1 MTLARQGNHGEKN
14 FSVPTTYCKIYS
26 HVSSAVASELKD
38 SLITDTPPVE
48 DESPWA
54 AFNSFTPVNLKRTA
68 SNFIKEFENS
78 LTPPPQSPNNG
89 HDNSEMQLSKDKI
102 ISDNEARLLLNN
114 LP

>member
-1 MTLARQGNHGEKN
+1 ME
-14 FSVPTTYCKIYS
+14 
-26 HVSSAVASELKD
+26 
-38 SLITDTPPVE
+38 E

-54 AFNSFTPVNLKRTA
+54 AFNHFTPVNLKRTA

-78 LTPPPQSPNNG
+78 LTPPPQSPNNR
-89 HDNSEMQLSKDKI
+89 HDDAETQLSKEKI

>member
-1 MTLARQGNHGEKN
+1 MTLVRQGNHGEKN
-14 FSVPTTYCKIYS
+14 FSAPTTYCKIYL
-26 HVSSAVASELKD
+26 HISSAVTSELKD
-38 SLITDTPPVE
+38 TTTTDTSLVE

-54 AFNSFTPVNLKRTA
+54 AFNNFTPVNLKRTA

-78 LTPPPQSPNNG
+78 LTPPPQSPNKG
-89 HDNSEMQLSKDKI
+89 LDNSEMLLSKEKI

>member
-1 MTLARQGNHGEKN
+1 MSLA
-14 FSVPTTYCKIYS
+14 
-26 HVSSAVASELKD
+26 
-38 SLITDTPPVE
+38 E

-54 AFNSFTPVNLKRTA
+54 AFNNFTPVNLKRTA

-78 LTPPPQSPNNG
+78 LTSPPQSPTNG
-89 HDNSEMQLSKDKI
+89 HDNSEIQMSKDKI